1 MTDQTTDNFN
11 RGMMDFISRSPSPFH
26 AAAQIAEQLQAAGFT
41 RLQEGDAWDLQPG
54 GRYYVM
60 RNQSSIIGFI
70 YGTDPLL
77 TSGIRLLGAHTDSPC
92 LKLKPRAEVN
102 QKGYRQLAVE
112 VYGGVLLNTWFDRD
126 LSVAG
131 RVSFRDEQ
139 DRLHSRLVN
148 FQSPIAV
155 VPSLAIHLDRE
166 ANRNRSINAEDDI
179 KPLLMRCEASDSA
192 TWETQLRAQLAKEYP
207 QQSVA
212 QILDSELC
220 LYDTQA
226 PQRVGARG
234 DFIASSRL
242 DNLLSC
248 YVGTRALCEADNRVS
263 ALLICNDHEEV
274 GSSSACGAK
283 GPMLEQ
289 FLQRLIKDTEV
300 RLRVLDRSLL
310 ISADNAH
317 GVHPNFASRHEAGH
331 GPLLNGGPVIK
342 VNANQRYATN
352 SESGALFR
360 LLCQQEKVAVQSFVS
375 RADMECGS
383 TIGPITATEVGVKT
397 LDVGVPTFAM
407 HSIRELAGSRDASDL
422 YKVVSAFF
430 ARLEAPGIFY
440 SQ

>member
-1 MTDQTTDNFN
+1 MTEEMTKDFN
-11 RGMMDFISRSPSPFH
+11 QGMLRFIQASPSPFH
-26 AAAQIAEQLQAAGFT
+26 AAAEIARKLKETGFT
-41 RLQEGDAWDLQPG
+41 QLHEGDAWDLQPG

-70 YGTDPLL
+70 YGTRPMLD
-77 TSGIRLLGAHTDSPC
+77 TGIRLLGAHTDSPC
-92 LKLKPRAEVN
+92 LKLKPQAEVS
-102 QKGYRQLAVE
+102 QKNYRQLAVE

-131 RVSFRDEQ
+131 RVTFRDKQ
-139 DRLHSRLVN
+139 DRLHSRLVDLMA
-148 FQSPIAV
+148 PIAV

-166 ANRNRSINAEDDI
+166 ANRNRSINAEQDI
-179 KPLLMRCEASDSA
+179 KPILMLEHGDNPETWDSLLHTRLLQERPRQAVV
-192 TWETQLRAQLAKEYP
+192 E
-207 QQSVA
+207 
-212 QILDSELC
+212 ILDSELF
-220 LYDTQA
+220 LYDTQS
-226 PQRVGARG
+226 PRIVGAKG
-234 DFIASSRL
+234 EFIASSRL

-248 YVGTRALCEADNRVS
+248 YVGTQALCEADNDVS
-263 ALLICNDHEEV
+263 TLLVCNDHEEV

-289 FLQRLIKDTEV
+289 FLQRLLPDTEE

-317 GVHPNFASRHEAGH
+317 GVHPNFPTRHEASH
-331 GPLLNGGPVIK
+331 GPLLNAGPVIK

-352 SESGALFR
+352 SESAALFR
-360 LLCQQEKVAVQSFVS
+360 LLCQQEQVPVQNFVS

-407 HSIRELAGSRDASDL
+407 HSIRELAGSRDAHYL
-422 YKVVSAFF
+422 YRVVKRFF
-430 ARLEAPGIFY
+430 ARAEAPGIFY
-440 SQ
+440 Y